1 MKSTNNRNLQEL
13 AANYNELVDQIFRFT
28 YLKTSSR
35 ETAEDL
41 TSECFLSTIKY
52 LQTNEVQN
60 LRAFLYK
67 TVRNKIIDH
76 YRIKGRVIYSDEAVL
91 ANEDEIGYEDV
102 VTRQD
107 ARMVRDALVNLKD
120 DDKEV
125 LTLRYIEGLP
135 VNDIA
140 KIVGKNPVAVRVQI
154 FRALRKMKEVLNN
167 PSKI

>member
-1 MKSTNNRNLQEL
+1 MTSTNNRNLQEL

-35 ETAEDL
+35 ETAEDI
-41 TSECFLSTIKY
+41 TSECFMSTVKY

-67 TVRNKIIDH
+67 TARNKIIDH
-76 YRIKGRVIYSDEAVL
+76 YREKGRVIYSDEAVL
-91 ANEDEIGYEDV
+91 ANEGEIGYEDI

-107 ARMVRDALVNLKD
+107 ARMTREALVGIED
-120 DDKEV
+120 ADKEV

-135 VNDIA
+135 INDIA
-140 KIVGKNPVAVRVQI
+140 KIVGKNPVAVRVQV
-154 FRALRKMKEVLNN
+154 FRALRKMRDILN
-167 PSKI
+167 KK

>member
-1 MKSTNNRNLQEL
+1 MQEL
-13 AANYNELVDQIFRFT
+13 AANYNELVDQIFRFV

-41 TSECFLSTIKY
+41 TSECFMSTVKY

-67 TVRNKIIDH
+67 TARNKIIDH

-91 ANEDEIGYEDV
+91 ANEGEIGYEDIV
-102 VTRQD
+102 NRQD
-107 ARMVRDALVNLKD
+107 ARMVRDTLVNLED
-120 DDKEV
+120 ADKEV
-125 LTLRYIEGLP
+125 LTLRYTEDLS
-135 VNDIA
+135 VTDIA

-154 FRALRKMKEVLNN
+154 FRALRKMRDILNKN
-167 PSKI
+167 